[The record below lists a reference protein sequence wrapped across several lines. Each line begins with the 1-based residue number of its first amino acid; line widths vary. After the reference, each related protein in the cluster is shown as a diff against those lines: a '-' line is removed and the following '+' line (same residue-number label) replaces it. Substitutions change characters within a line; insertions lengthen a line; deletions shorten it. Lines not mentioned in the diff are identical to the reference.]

1 MHLPSIT
8 SFSAIPR
15 SADDVED
22 VGTRVDIVRDKKS
35 DLDRDKQREG
45 LAEFVAKLRHQDA
58 DARPAQRLDRL
69 DLIPVFA
76 LDSQLELT
84 SDKCK

>member
-45 LAEFVAKLRHQDA
+45 LTKFVAKLRQNG
-58 DARPAQRLDRL
+58 DARPGQRLDRF

-76 LDSQLELT
+76 LDSQLPLT